1 MSRLYFRKIK
11 AFVAAEEW
19 NCLGQV
25 WKCSLGQILS
35 CLEIIQYHGAQGMEI
50 SGLVGDTFLCFS

>member
-35 CLEIIQYHGAQGMEI
+35 CLEII
-50 SGLVGDTFLCFS
+50 